1 MYVCLCN
8 GYRDSE
14 LREMARQGYT
24 VAEEAYLA
32 LGDGPC
38 CGQCVD
44 FAQAILDA
52 ASGVPDDTGG
62 PGPVAMT
69 VSDACGSDRT
79 AA

>member
-44 FAQAILDA
+44 FAQVILDTA
-52 ASGVPDDTGG
+52 GGAPSEAGG
-62 PGPVAMT
+62 PAGMT
-69 VSDACGSDRT
+69 VSDACTSDRT